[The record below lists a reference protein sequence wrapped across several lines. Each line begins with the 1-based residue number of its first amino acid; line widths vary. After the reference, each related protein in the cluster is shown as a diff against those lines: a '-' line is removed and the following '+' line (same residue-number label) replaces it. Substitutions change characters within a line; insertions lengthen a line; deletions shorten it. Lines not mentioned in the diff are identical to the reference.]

1 MVIVRAAQL
10 HEAPVLARLHRSAA
24 LLGYGHIFPDDAPPP
39 THDELIAEWE
49 HWLTPDRERG
59 WRAYVAQ
66 DGARVL
72 GLVRAGPDRAE
83 VEAGHLGRLYVEP
96 EHWGRGIGGRLYQE
110 AIEQLTGAGFTYAT
124 LWVLEG
130 NTRARRWYECLG
142 WQQTGERKP
151 VYAPASI
158 DDLRYRL
165 ALRRTAPGPET
176 GTGR

>member
-1 MVIVRAAQL
+1 M
-10 HEAPVLARLHRSAA
+10 LARLHRRAA
-24 LLGYGHIFPDDAPPP
+24 IAGYEHIFPDDAPPP
-39 THDELIAEWE
+39 TYAELVAEWE
-49 HWLTPDRERG
+49 HWLASDRARG

-72 GLVRAGPDRAE
+72 GVVRAGPDRAE

-96 EHWGRGIGGRLYQE
+96 EQWGRGIGGRLYQ
-110 AIEQLTGAGFTYAT
+110 AASEQLTGAGFTYAT

-130 NTRARRWYECLG
+130 NIRARRWYEALG

-165 ALRRTAPGPET
+165 ALSPAAPVA
-176 GTGR
+176 GTRVGT